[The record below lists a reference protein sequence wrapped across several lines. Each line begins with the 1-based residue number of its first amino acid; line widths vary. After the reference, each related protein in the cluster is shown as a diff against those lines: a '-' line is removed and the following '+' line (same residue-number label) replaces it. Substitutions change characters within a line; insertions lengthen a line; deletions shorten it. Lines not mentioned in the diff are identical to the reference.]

1 MMKKEKIFWGVFFV
15 AAAIFLIVSNLGLLP
30 NIGVFKLII
39 TVFLASILIKS
50 IVKVNFGGI
59 LFPLAFICILYDYEL
74 GITAITP
81 WPVLGA
87 AFLGTIG
94 LSMLFRG
101 RRRHWYYYQGEKKS
115 REEFEKIINEED
127 GNRVFFRNSFGAS
140 TKYINSDNFEFAQ
153 LESSFGGIKLY
164 FDNAIIQKGNAT
176 VQMDVNFS
184 GVELYIPSTWTVVNQ
199 LHSTLG
205 GVEEKGKNNS
215 TGLPTLTLL
224 GNVEFSGVTIIYV

>member
-1 MMKKEKIFWGVFFV
+1 MRKEKIFWGVFFI
-15 AAAIFLIVSNLGLLP
+15 AAAIFLIVSNFGLLP
-30 NIGVFKLII
+30 NIGIFKLIV

-59 LFPLAFICILYDYEL
+59 LFPLAFICMLYDHEL

-87 AFLGTIG
+87 AILGTIG

-101 RRRHWYYYQGEKKS
+101 RRKNWYYYEGEKKS

-127 GNRVFFRNSFGAS
+127 GNRVFFRNRFGAS

-153 LESSFGGIKLY
+153 LESSFGGMKVY
-164 FDNAIIQKGNAT
+164 FDNAVIQKGNAT

-184 GVELYIPSTWTVVNQ
+184 GVEMYIPSTWTVINQ
-199 LHSTLG
+199 LHSTFG

-215 TGLPTLTLL
+215 TGMPTLTLL
-224 GNVEFSGVTIIYV
+224 GDVEFSGVTIIYV